1 VPGQSGNDPHFDRV
15 EPLQPHK
22 QEKDDIVA
30 TKTSKDS
37 ESRSG
42 DKGSKANAETAKS
55 DTKSAAKSGAKSGGK
70 KSK

>member
-1 VPGQSGNDPHFDRV
+1 M
-15 EPLQPHK
+15 
-22 QEKDDIVA
+22 A

-42 DKGSKANAETAKS
+42 DKGSKAKAETAKS
-55 DTKSAAKSGAKSGGK
+55 DTKSAAKSESKSGGK